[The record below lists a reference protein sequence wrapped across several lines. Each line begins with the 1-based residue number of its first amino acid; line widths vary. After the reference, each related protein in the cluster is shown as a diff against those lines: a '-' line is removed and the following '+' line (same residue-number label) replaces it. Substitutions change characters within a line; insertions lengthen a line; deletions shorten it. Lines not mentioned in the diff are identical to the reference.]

1 MNFHVIKRLNNFPFL
16 VFALIVIAGAIYF
29 FSYLFPFTNNAF
41 VVANISPVAADVS
54 GFITDI
60 YVRNGQI
67 VKKGTPL
74 FKVYDAPYEQSYNQ
88 ARALYLEAEANI
100 EVIQKQTQKNLD
112 LLHEAQENYDKA
124 NYEYGLKTN
133 QLVVKAV
140 PKLDVEKLNYDRR
153 ALANKVLALRNQLA
167 IDDSQIKQ
175 QRQKVLALKAAMNLA
190 KINLDLTIVKA
201 FSDGIVDNLYLS
213 VGTPIIQHQ
222 PLFSFIDTNSLY
234 IQANFNEIDLRDV
247 HPGDKVFIFPRMYLW
262 SKVYHGIVVGR
273 TWSTN
278 RQITNTK
285 SQMQTVTENE
295 NNWVM
300 LPQRLPLQI
309 KITDYDDEH
318 YPLSVGSSAYVYIQT
333 QHQ

>member
-16 VFALIVIAGAIYF
+16 VFALIIIACIIYF

-41 VVANISPVAADVS
+41 VVANINPVAADVS

-60 YVRNGQI
+60 YVKNGQA

-74 FKVYDAPYEQSYNQ
+74 FKVYAAPYEQNYNQ
-88 ARALYLEAEANI
+88 AYALYLEAEANI
-100 EVIQKQTQKNLD
+100 EVIQKQTQKNRD
-112 LLHEAQENYDKA
+112 LLHEMQENYDKA
-124 NYEYGLKTN
+124 NYEYGLKSN

-153 ALANKVLALRNQLA
+153 ALANSVKALRNQLA

-190 KINLDLTIVKA
+190 KINLDLTTVKA

-262 SKVYHGIVVGR
+262 SKVYHGVVVGK
-273 TWSTN
+273 TWSAN
-278 RQITNTK
+278 RQITNSK
-285 SQMQTVTENE
+285 SQMQIVTENE

-318 YPLSVGSSAYVYIQT
+318 YPLSIGSSAYVYIQT
-333 QHQ
+333 QR